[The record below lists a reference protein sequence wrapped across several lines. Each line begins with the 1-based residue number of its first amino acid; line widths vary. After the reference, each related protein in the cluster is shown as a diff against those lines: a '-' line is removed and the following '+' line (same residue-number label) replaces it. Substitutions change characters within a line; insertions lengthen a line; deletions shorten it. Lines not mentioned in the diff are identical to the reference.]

1 MQTPR
6 DPQSTAPNPRF
17 ESMSNRRWFA
27 PRWRVLVLIGA
38 VFLVANLLVRIGL
51 MIFERDWANVAPLRL
66 LGILGVGTLFDLI
79 ALSFVVLPFALFAV
93 AWSNGRW
100 GRLGHAITSSVLLLF
115 GVAGLLFTA
124 IAEFLFW
131 NEFAVRFNF
140 IAVDY
145 LVYTREVIGNI
156 QESYRMGPILAGLG
170 VASLL
175 VAATV
180 ARRYWNAARADGGRW
195 FRRLGV
201 FALICLLPVLAIK
214 LVLPL
219 TDHARDLLGT
229 PAARELA
236 GNGYDEFIRAFHNN
250 DLSYPDFYKTIA
262 RSTAVQSLREDFG
275 NADWKQSQASIA
287 ANDNAP
293 LQADPLQRQIV
304 GKGPEIQRNV
314 VLVSIESLGWDYVG
328 ALGGKPGL
336 TPNLDRLAADGMLF
350 TQMYATGQRTVRGL
364 EALTLSVPPTPGHA
378 VPMRPDNKGFQTIG
392 GIFKQHGYEPLYL
405 YGGYSY
411 FDNMKDFFSG
421 NGYTVIDRNSIDA
434 ADIHHETIWGVADED
449 LFTLALR
456 ELDQRAAVGKLF
468 FAHIMTT
475 SNHRPFTYPADRVD
489 VPSGSGRPGAV
500 KYTDWA
506 IGRFVDQARERPWFA
521 NTVFVFIADHTSRGR
536 GLTNLPP
543 ENFRIPLIIYAPGF
557 VQPQRIDTVSS
568 QIDVAPTILS
578 LLDFSYTST
587 LFGRDILGPAA
598 QEHPRALMANYLTVG
613 YMSGGLIAELSPKR
627 ATDVVAAD
635 TGLNIPA
642 NDPRNN
648 VMIDKA
654 VGYYQVASE
663 ILAGAPNLR
672 KPATTSATPA
682 PVSDSH

>member
-1 MQTPR
+1 M
-6 DPQSTAPNPRF
+6 
-17 ESMSNRRWFA
+17 
-27 PRWRVLVLIGA
+27 
-38 VFLVANLLVRIGL
+38 
-51 MIFERDWANVAPLRL
+51 FERDWANVAALRL

-79 ALSFVVLPFALFAV
+79 ALSFVMLPFALVAA
-93 AWSNGRW
+93 AWSNGGW
-100 GRLGHAITSSVLLLF
+100 GRLGHAICSSALLLF

-124 IAEFLFW
+124 VAEFLFW

-175 VAATV
+175 ATATV
-180 ARRYWNAARADGGRW
+180 ARRYWKASRSDGGRW

-201 FALICLLPVLAIK
+201 FALICLLPVIAIK
-214 LVLPL
+214 LLLPL
-219 TDHARDLLGT
+219 ADRARDLLET

-250 DLSYPDFYKTIA
+250 DLSYPDFYKSIP
-262 RSTAVQSLREDFG
+262 RSTAVQALREDFG
-275 NADWKQSQASIA
+275 NSDWQQSQTNIA
-287 ANDNAP
+287 AEDGRP
-293 LQADPLQRQIV
+293 LQSDPLQRQIV
-304 GKGPEIQRNV
+304 GNGPEIRRNV
-314 VLVSIESLGWDYVG
+314 VLVSIESLGWDFVG
-328 ALGGKPGL
+328 SLGGKPGL
-336 TPNLDRLAADGMLF
+336 TPNLDRLGANGMLF

-392 GIFKQHGYEPLYL
+392 GIFKEKGYEPIYL

-421 NGYTVIDRNSIDA
+421 NGYTVIDRNSIESK
-434 ADIHHETIWGVADED
+434 DIHHETIWGVADED

-456 ELDQRAAVGKLF
+456 ELDQRATAGTPF

-475 SNHRPFTYPADRVD
+475 SNHRPFTYPADRID
-489 VPSGSGRPGAV
+489 LPSGSGRSGAV

-506 IGRFVDQARERPWFA
+506 IGQFVEQARGKPWFA

-557 VQPQRIDTVSS
+557 VEPQRIDTVSS
-568 QIDVAPTILS
+568 QIDLAPTILS
-578 LLDFSYTST
+578 LLNVSYTST
-587 LFGRDILGPAA
+587 MFGRDILGPAA
-598 QEHPRALMANYLTVG
+598 RALPRALMANYLTVG

-627 ATDVVAAD
+627 AANVVAAD
-635 TGLNIPA
+635 TGLKIPA
-642 NDPRNN
+642 DDPRNKLM
-648 VMIDKA
+648 VDKA
-654 VGYYQVASE
+654 IGYYQVASE
-663 ILAGAPNLR
+663 ILAGPHDLR
-672 KPATTSATPA
+672 KPDAKPVGHAASSSA
-682 PVSDSH
+682 D